1 MSNNNKEFYANKTD
15 RLEGIDKFLEMYNLP
30 SSNQEETE
38 NMNSPIPSNK
48 TESVIKSYQQAK
60 V

>member
-1 MSNNNKEFYANKTD
+1 MSDYNKEFYANKTGN
-15 RLEGIDKFLEMYNLP
+15 LEGTDKFREMYNLP
-30 SSNQEETE
+30 SPNQEETE

-60 V
+60 I